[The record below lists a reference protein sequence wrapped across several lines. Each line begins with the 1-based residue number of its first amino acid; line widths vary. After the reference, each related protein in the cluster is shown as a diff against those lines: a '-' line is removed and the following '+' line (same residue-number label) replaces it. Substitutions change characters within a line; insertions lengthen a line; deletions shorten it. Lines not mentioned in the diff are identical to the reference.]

1 MSEKS
6 LFEAQPVSFG
16 ERLANSQAFSDLFR
30 DGMSLVEET
39 ATYLDGDGRQDSK
52 KLDRAA
58 SLAYATESMR
68 LTTRLMQLASWLLL
82 HRAVKEGE
90 MSLAQASKEKSKVK
104 LAGTDSHD
112 PTNIELL
119 PKPLRDLIARAQTLQ
134 GKVRRL
140 DATIHN
146 VATVDAPRMADLN
159 PVERQLG
166 LLKAAFNADVA

>member
-6 LFEAQPVSFG
+6 IFSHAQPVSFG
-16 ERLANSQAFSDLFR
+16 ERLANSQAFADLFR

-39 ATYLDGDGRQDSK
+39 ATYLDGPGRSESK
-52 KLDRAA
+52 QLPRAA
-58 SLAYATESMR
+58 ALAYATESMR

-90 MSLAQASKEKSKVK
+90 MSLAQANKEKAKVK
-104 LAGTDSHD
+104 LAASDRHD
-112 PTNIELL
+112 ANNIELL
-119 PKPLRDLIARAQTLQ
+119 PKTLRELIGRSQALQ
-134 GKVRRL
+134 SKVRRL

-146 VATVDAPRMADLN
+146 QTDGERTVPVN

-166 LLKAAFNADVA
+166 LLKAAFGAESV

>member
-6 LFEAQPVSFG
+6 LSETQPVSFG
-16 ERLANSQAFSDLFR
+16 ERLASSQAFADLFR
-30 DGMSLVEET
+30 DGMALVEET
-39 ATYLDGDGRQDSK
+39 ATYLDGPGRQQSK
-52 KLDRAA
+52 KLERAA

-104 LAGTDSHD
+104 LAASDTHD
-112 PTNIELL
+112 PNNIELL
-119 PKPLRDLIARAQTLQ
+119 PVTLRALIERSQKLYA
-134 GKVRRL
+134 KVRRL
-140 DATIHN
+140 DATIYN
-146 VATVDAPRMADLN
+146 KGAVTPPASTN

-166 LLKAAFNADVA
+166 LLKAAFGAESV